1 LKNLFNQGKAIMAIQ
16 SLKIL
21 VVDDDMINL
30 KLLKSMLM
38 KTSKVAEVIEAKN
51 GADAIELLKIHND
64 IDIILLDIIMPVM
77 GGIEMLKVV
86 RADENLKQLPI
97 IVLTTD
103 ETKKTEAL
111 ETGANGFLMKPI
123 RERDLLPKIEQLLI

>member
-1 LKNLFNQGKAIMAIQ
+1 MSKNLKVLA
-16 SLKIL
+16 
-21 VVDDDMINL
+21 VDDDMINL

-38 KTSKVAEVIEAKN
+38 KNDDVAEVVEAKN
-51 GADAIELLKIHND
+51 GADAINVLKERSD
-64 IDIILLDIIMPVM
+64 IDMILLDIIMPVM
-77 GGIEMLKVV
+77 GGLEMLQIV

-111 ETGANGFLMKPI
+111 ELGANGFLMKPV
-123 RERDLLPKIEQLLI
+123 RAADVANKISTLAL

>member
-1 LKNLFNQGKAIMAIQ
+1 MSKSIKVLA
-16 SLKIL
+16 
-21 VVDDDMINL
+21 VDDDMINL

-38 KTSKVAEVIEAKN
+38 KNDDIGEVIEAKN
-51 GADAIELLKIHND
+51 GADAINVLKERHD
-64 IDIILLDIIMPVM
+64 IDMILLDIIMPVM
-77 GGIEMLKVV
+77 GGLEMLQIV

-111 ETGANGFLMKPI
+111 EIGANGFLMKPV
-123 RERDLLPKIEQLLI
+123 RAADVARKISELII